1 MPRATPDR
9 RRTKLT
15 VQAEV
20 TEGEPGPDGE
30 PVPADT
36 RPQMTIEMPDGRP
49 LTLRFDVKPRD

>member
-20 TEGEPGPDGE
+20 TEGEPGLHVPPADARPTLVIEAPDGS
-30 PVPADT
+30 
-36 RPQMTIEMPDGRP
+36 P
-49 LTLRFDVKPRD
+49 LTLRFDVPPRP

>member
-20 TEGEPGPDGE
+20 TEPGPDGE
-30 PVPADT
+30 PAEPVDT
-36 RPQMTIEMPDGRP
+36 RPSMVIEAPDGKA
-49 LTLRFDVKPRD
+49 LTLRFDVPPRP

>member
-20 TEGEPGPDGE
+20 TEPGPDGDE
-30 PVPADT
+30 APVDT
-36 RPQMTIEMPDGRP
+36 RPQMTIDAPDGRP
-49 LTLRFDVKPRD
+49 LTLRFDLPPRQS